1 MLSGGDVYVPVG
13 TTADALTTQ
22 DGEVQ
27 DGQYSRQYLFGG
39 TAVGTS
45 VMVATQEE
53 DTSLV
58 DASVQ
63 NIDAAK
69 NYTEVVTIF
78 HTLSLAVLESC
89 FFS

>member
-1 MLSGGDVYVPVG
+1 MLS
-13 TTADALTTQ
+13 LIHISQ

-69 NYTEVVTIF
+69 NYTEGRNNLPYFIIGGVGILLLLLILLRIIKVAK
-78 HTLSLAVLESC
+78 S
-89 FFS
+89 